1 MSFKK
6 DFLFVYENEH
16 GKNVQKKLGLKR
28 LLENIQQK
36 KFEFLHGFNTC
47 MNECLNNFKLAG
59 GLTQKKLN
67 QWQTWDARVQFKI
80 SQFNTG
86 SELAMDRLLAKLKI
100 PLQERLREV
109 LRSNDREKKKRQVI
123 TSSHI
128 YKKRLNELNR
138 IKISKRNQRKIQ
150 TPQAKLYKSGKKKTQ
165 PLEDEESTPF
175 QILSCPFKNQGCNHK
190 GFRLEKCLQNHITK
204 KHSNTSILSTSRK
217 KKHNKKKIDTKKNS
231 KARGEKRGRI
241 QVSTKENKQQ
251 KKKRKI

>member
-1 MSFKK
+1 M
-6 DFLFVYENEH
+6 
-16 GKNVQKKLGLKR
+16 
-28 LLENIQQK
+28 
-36 KFEFLHGFNTC
+36 
-47 MNECLNNFKLAG
+47 A
-59 GLTQKKLN
+59 
-67 QWQTWDARVQFKI
+67 
-80 SQFNTG
+80 
-86 SELAMDRLLAKLKI
+86 
-100 PLQERLREV
+100 PL
-109 LRSNDREKKKRQVI
+109 
-123 TSSHI
+123 
-128 YKKRLNELNR
+128 ELNR

-241 QVSTKENKQQ
+241 QISTKENKQQ